1 MSKSRGVKALFERMD
16 CDGSK
21 KIDSSELR
29 RALGEDNV
37 SKEVVER
44 LFNKYDKNHD
54 GVLDEKEIKRFF
66 RDNNMYLELCN
77 ENLMP
82 TPEKPSRSKG
92 GIKALFARIDRDG
105 SNKIDCRELR
115 EALGEDNISSQL
127 VRKLFD
133 EYDKNHD
140 GYLDLKELK
149 KFFQENKLYGDLCA
163 ENLK

>member
-1 MSKSRGVKALFERMD
+1 MSRSRGVKALFERMD
-16 CDGSK
+16 RDGSR
-21 KIDSSELR
+21 KIDSIELR
-29 RALGEDNV
+29 HALGEDNV
-37 SKEVVER
+37 SKEVIDK
-44 LFNKYDKNHD
+44 LFKKYDKNHD
-54 GVLDEKEIKRFF
+54 GVLDEKEIKKFF
-66 RDNNMYLELCN
+66 KDNNMYLELCN

-82 TPEKPSRSKG
+82 TPDRPSRSKG
-92 GIKALFARIDRDG
+92 GVKGLFERIDKDG

-149 KFFQENKLYGDLCA
+149 KFFKDNKLYSDLCA